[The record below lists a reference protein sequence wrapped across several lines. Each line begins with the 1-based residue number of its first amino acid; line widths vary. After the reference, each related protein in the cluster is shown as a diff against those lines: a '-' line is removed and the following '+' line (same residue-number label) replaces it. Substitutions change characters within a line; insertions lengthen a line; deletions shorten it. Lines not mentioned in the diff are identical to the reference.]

1 MASSSKHENARPDLS
16 VPLALDRLVGN
27 LPAQFREHP
36 LTTPVEMV
44 SFWLAVALP
53 FLYLPLLVSGVT
65 TDGELLSVLVL
76 VALNAVALLIGHDHR
91 NEQPAQ

>member
-1 MASSSKHENARPDLS
+1 MASSSKHENARSDLS
-16 VPLALDRLVGN
+16 APLTLDRLVEN
-27 LPAQFREHP
+27 LPAQLRENP

-53 FLYLPLLVSGVT
+53 FLYLPLLMTGVT

-76 VALNAVALLIGHDHR
+76 VGLNVIALIVGHDYR
-91 NEQPAQ
+91 NERPAR

>member
-1 MASSSKHENARPDLS
+1 MASSSKHEPSRPDLS
-16 VPLALDRLVGN
+16 PLALQRLVDG
-27 LPAQFREHP
+27 LPAQFRENP

-53 FLYLPLLVSGVT
+53 FLYLPLLVTGVT

-76 VALNAVALLIGHDHR
+76 LALNVVALVAGHGHR
-91 NEQPAQ
+91 NERAVE